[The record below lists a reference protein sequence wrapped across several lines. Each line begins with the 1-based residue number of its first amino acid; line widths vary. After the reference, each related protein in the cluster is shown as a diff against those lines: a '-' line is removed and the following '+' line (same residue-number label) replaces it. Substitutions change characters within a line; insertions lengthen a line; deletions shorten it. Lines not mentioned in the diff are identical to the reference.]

1 MSRFKSFNL
10 SSALAAVPER
20 TVLPLTFA
28 EMVRAY
34 DAVHA
39 TQDLLLRLKKWVQAF
54 GDRSAWAI
62 HRDELARAAEAMRAH
77 GYAASTANR
86 DLSAIGQVYRWAVHT
101 RKIAPADFRSPTL
114 DIPRA
119 EEALRRVYAGPEQIQ
134 RLRAAALAFKDRRFG
149 LFVHLLLDTGARKGE
164 LLGRTWDQLDTER
177 RQIRLD
183 NTKTGKPRVLHFT
196 ESTARMIERLRPPKG
211 DRHRFIFEG
220 RRGGR
225 VGSPISYRRSW
236 GELVRSIGMPD
247 LRPHDTRHLVAAN
260 LLAAGNTVA
269 VAAQVLGHSS
279 LILQRRYGHLEVE
292 PLRRAQEA
300 AWSREEEVLVLEV
313 GGAG

>member
-1 MSRFKSFNL
+1 MSRFKTFNL
-10 SSALAAVPER
+10 STALAAVPER

-28 EMVRAY
+28 EMVNAY
-34 DAVHA
+34 CAIHPE
-39 TQDLLLRLKKWVQAF
+39 QDLLPRLKKWVQAF
-54 GDRSAWAI
+54 GDRSAWEI
-62 HRDELARAAEAMRAH
+62 DRDELARAAEAMRSH
-77 GYAASTANR
+77 GYAASTTNR

-101 RKIAPADFRSPTL
+101 RKISPVEFRSPTL

-119 EEALRRVYAGPEQIQ
+119 EEALRRVYAGPEEIQ

-164 LLGRTWDQLDTER
+164 LLGRTWDQLDSER
-177 RQIRLD
+177 REIRLD
-183 NTKTGKPRVLHFT
+183 DTKTGKPRVLHFT
-196 ESTARMIERLRPPKG
+196 DNTAKMVERLRPQKAEA
-211 DRHRFIFEG
+211 HRLVFEG

-225 VGSPISYRRSW
+225 ISYRRSW
-236 GELVRSIGMPD
+236 GELVRSVGMED

-279 LILQRRYGHLEVE
+279 LILQRRYGHLETGA
-292 PLRRAQEA
+292 LRQAQEA
-300 AWSREEEVLVLEV
+300 AWSREDEALVFEV
-313 GGAG
+313 GGTR

>member
-1 MSRFKSFNL
+1 MSRFKTFNL
-10 SSALAAVPER
+10 STALAAVPER

-28 EMVRAY
+28 EMVAAY
-34 DAVHA
+34 CAVHPER
-39 TQDLLLRLKKWVQAF
+39 DLQLRLKKWIQAF

-62 HRDELARAAEAMRAH
+62 DRDELARAAEAMRTH
-77 GYAASTANR
+77 GYAASTTNR
-86 DLSAIGQVYRWAVHT
+86 DLSAIGQVYRWSVHI

-164 LLGRTWDQLDTER
+164 LLGRTWGELDIER
-177 RQIRLD
+177 QEIRLD
-183 NTKTGKPRVLHFT
+183 DTKTGKPRVLHFT
-196 ESTARMIERLRPPKG
+196 ENTARMVERLRPPRIQWG
-211 DRHRFIFEG
+211 TLVFEG
-220 RRGGR
+220 RK
-225 VGSPISYRRSW
+225 GSPISYRKSW
-236 GELVRSIGMPD
+236 SELARSIGMPD

-279 LILQRRYGHLEVE
+279 LILQRRYGHLETGA
-292 PLRRAQEA
+292 LRQAQEA
-300 AWSREEEVLVLEV
+300 AWSREEEVLLVEV
-313 GGAG
+313 GGT